1 MISYASPEAL
11 MASTCHLPRLNRTAF
26 IAAAA
31 GATVGCAPALAQ
43 HAGRGIMVV
52 LR

>member
-1 MISYASPEAL
+1 